1 MKNLILA
8 SFLLIALFSC
18 KKETLVTVTGNG
30 SPDDATVESTTIE
43 RYINRAYIIALGR
56 EPITTELEMAKSDLL
71 THHLDSTSRA
81 TFANSIFTKNEYL
94 AHVYDQMKLNYL
106 NNVDTSEFGQF
117 IFVYSFYLTDTTYM
131 SSWPALQYELSRMQL
146 MQNAFSQFTSNQI
159 DIRELQ
165 KRMCNNYVYD
175 QINMGSANFV
185 LLSFKHLISRN
196 PTTSELNYGVSMVEG
211 NNSVIFLQAGNSKE
225 NFLDILISTN
235 SYYEGQVI
243 QLYNNYLSRLPSAYE
258 MSSGTL
264 LFQSSQDY
272 TTVQKKILVSNEF
285 IGI

>member
-30 SPDDATVESTTIE
+30 SPDDATVESATIE
-43 RYINRAYIIALGR
+43 RYINRSYIIALGR
-56 EPITTELEMAKSDLL
+56 EPSSTELQTSKSDLL

-81 TFANSIFTKNEYL
+81 NFASSIFTKSEYL
-94 AHVYDQMKLNYL
+94 PHLYDQMKLNYL
-106 NNVDTSEFGQF
+106 NNIDTSEFGQN
-117 IFVYSFYLTDTTYM
+117 IFVFSFYLADSTYM
-131 SSWPALQYELSRMQL
+131 SSWPVLQYELSRMQL
-146 MQNAFSQFTSNQI
+146 MQSAFSQFTSSQI

-165 KRMCNNYVYD
+165 KRMCNNYDYD

-185 LLSFKHLISRN
+185 LLSFKHLIGRN

-264 LFQSSQDY
+264 LFQSTQDY
-272 TTVQKKILVSNEF
+272 RAVQKTILVSNEF